1 MMNYNALL
9 LLGFLFFIGIPATA
23 QGKVYQIKADS
34 VRIFSSCDTAEL
46 ILENRTRGI
55 LNGVLSNKGNG
66 VTEFKKVMVKL
77 SDTLYTIGGD
87 SLNAGSFSKNIYN
100 ANGTISAD
108 RLVDGNGKKIQ
119 FRNSNSYLISNSG
132 RPVIISRTA
141 VDSSILDKLDNANFS
156 PYAGLS
162 VRGTGCDACIQL
174 ISDSA
179 GTCNEGQLIDFITLK
194 PRKDSWLTKM
204 AISNPAVNKNL
215 MGRII
220 LQTRKDIPDYS
231 SLSFAIQSDTAFY
244 KDGAYVLYSPGSTG
258 GYTPYP
264 VLALN
269 PSFKHPTQGYNTK
282 MPYAQVNGGLFVGY
296 GRNWYF
302 NSRNANDIIAGVDD
316 VAGYTQPFF
325 ETRFSVY
332 ADSLPLKIYKLP
344 SMKGNAFLTYAPART
359 AEGNNV
365 AFEYKDSVYEEIRNY
380 VSVKGLATPSDMN
393 LKENITATAFEN
405 DKLLGLAVKDFNY
418 KDDESKKR
426 YTGLIAQELRLAV
439 PELVVGAEGHYAIDY
454 PKMVPYLLKI
464 LQDQQLQIEALRI
477 GQVSDFKKV
486 NTSDLME
493 IINSIQGALSE
504 QRERIKQLEQQI
516 KNK

>member
-1 MMNYNALL
+1 MNHNAILL
-9 LLGFLFFIGIPATA
+9 LLILFLHGAIANA
-23 QGKVYQIKADS
+23 QSKVYQIKADS

-46 ILENRTRGI
+46 ILENRTRGLI
-55 LNGVLSNKGNG
+55 NGVLSNKGNG
-66 VTEFKKVMVKL
+66 ATEFKKVMVKL

-87 SLNAGSFSKNIYN
+87 SLNVSAFSKNIYN
-100 ANGTISAD
+100 TDGTISAD
-108 RLVDGNGKKIQ
+108 RVVEGNSKKIK
-119 FRNSNSYLISNSG
+119 FRNSSSYLVSNGG
-132 RPVIISRTA
+132 RPVIISRTP
-141 VDSSILDKLDNANFS
+141 VDSSILDKMDNANYS
-156 PYAGLS
+156 PFAGLS

-204 AISNPAVNKNL
+204 AINNPGVNKNL

-244 KDGAYVLYSPGSTG
+244 KDGAYVLYSPGTAG

-302 NSRNANDIIAGVDD
+302 NSRNANDIIPGVDD
-316 VAGYTQPFF
+316 VAGYTQSFF

-332 ADSLPLKIYKLP
+332 ADSLPLKMYKLP
-344 SMKGNAFLTYAPART
+344 SIKGNAFLTYTPART

-365 AFEYKDSVYEEIRNY
+365 AFEYKDSVYEDIRNY
-380 VSVKGLATPSDMN
+380 ISLKGLTTPSDIN
-393 LKENITATAFEN
+393 LKENISATRFDN
-405 DKLLGLAVKDFNY
+405 DKLLGLTVKDFNY
-418 KDDESKKR
+418 RDDLSRKR
-426 YTGLIAQELRLAV
+426 YTGLIAQDVRMVV
-439 PELVVGAEGHYAIDY
+439 PELVVGTEGHYSIDY

-464 LQDQQLQIEALRI
+464 LQDQQLQIDVLKSRQAFNGKEVGATEIIGVIQQQLVRQQNQIRKLQWQLRI
-477 GQVSDFKKV
+477 KAIKK
-486 NTSDLME
+486 
-493 IINSIQGALSE
+493 
-504 QRERIKQLEQQI
+504 
-516 KNK
+516 